1 MKRGIVS
8 KVLWDWYDAI
18 RTGRFKSRNASILVH
33 DPSGSDDLIE
43 FQLVDAFPVKWVG
56 PELSASA
63 EQPGDRD
70 PRTGPSGAAAEEVRA
85 MPVHIEKMTSDVS
98 IREGDSRMS
107 PADVE
112 RVVNLVITRL
122 DERARDAMRARA
134 ATTLTRQ
141 ASKPLDAGC

>member
-1 MKRGIVS
+1 
-8 KVLWDWYDAI
+8 
-18 RTGRFKSRNASILVH
+18 
-33 DPSGSDDLIE
+33 
-43 FQLVDAFPVKWVG
+43 
-56 PELSASA
+56 
-63 EQPGDRD
+63 
-70 PRTGPSGAAAEEVRA
+70 

-98 IREGDSRMS
+98 IRDGSGSS

-112 RVVNLVITRL
+112 KLVSLVIARL